1 VEEAPFPAGG
11 FCGYCEVDFMGSV
24 LNGIIV
30 SIIIFAA
37 VLFVLIYMGFVLV
50 KREVITKETMKRA
63 IISIVVFAIIY
74 WGSDVVIGWREYN
87 VYIKAIEF
95 LSAVIGAG
103 CYWIGSNKR

>member
-1 VEEAPFPAGG
+1 
-11 FCGYCEVDFMGSV
+11 MGSA
-24 LNGIIV
+24 LNDLILAA
-30 SIIIFAA
+30 IIFAA
-37 VLFVLIYMGFVLV
+37 VLFVLVYAGLALV

-74 WGSDVVIGWREYN
+74 WGSGFVIGWREYN

-103 CYWIGSNKR
+103 CYWTGSNKP